1 MRTLEVMRTLT
12 ASEIDAVA
20 GGASVNTTRSNIK
33 NAARVVSTGSG
44 NITFTVT
51 QTGTITT
58 NQVGS

>member
-1 MRTLEVMRTLT
+1 MRTLT

-20 GGASVNTTRSNIK
+20 GGSTINTTRSNIK
-33 NAARVVSTGSG
+33 NAARVVSTGPG

>member
-1 MRTLEVMRTLT
+1 MRTLT

-20 GGASVNTTRSNIK
+20 GGTAVNTTRSNIK

>member
-1 MRTLEVMRTLT
+1 MRTLT

-33 NAARVVSTGSG
+33 SGLVVVNTGPG
-44 NITFTVT
+44 NLTFTVT
-51 QTGTITT
+51 QSGTITT